1 MANNMFDK
9 IRQAKM
15 IVQAMSNGM
24 FDKFSNDTRGEA
36 PVKALVMLFVLAI
49 LAGALL
55 PTAINAVI
63 AGKNS
68 SGTWSVS
75 ETATYGV
82 ISIPIIIA
90 VVLLIVRIATE

>member
-1 MANNMFDK
+1 MFEDLK
-9 IRQAKM
+9 T
-15 IVQAMSNGM
+15 
-24 FDKFSNDTRGEA
+24 KFKVARMTTEAYMTKFEKDTSGEA

-82 ISIPIIIA
+82 ISILIIIA

>member
-1 MANNMFDK
+1 MFEDLKLKYKMARMTTEAYMN
-9 IRQAKM
+9 
-15 IVQAMSNGM
+15 
-24 FDKFSNDTRGEA
+24 KFEQDTAGEA
-36 PVKALVMLFVLAI
+36 PVKALVMLFVIAI

-55 PTAINAVI
+55 PTAINAVL

-82 ISIPIIIA
+82 ISILIIIA